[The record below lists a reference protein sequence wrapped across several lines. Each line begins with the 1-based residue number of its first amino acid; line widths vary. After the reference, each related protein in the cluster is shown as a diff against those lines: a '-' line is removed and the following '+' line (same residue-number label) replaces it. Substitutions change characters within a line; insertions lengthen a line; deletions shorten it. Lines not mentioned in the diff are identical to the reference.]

1 MVIRGEKK
9 SILIVFYQ
17 ITEEV
22 FHFREHTFLQ
32 EKKEI
37 MQKLGSLMTWL
48 PLCGFLVGPM

>member
-1 MVIRGEKK
+1 MVIRGKK

-32 EKKEI
+32 EKKRNNAE
-37 MQKLGSLMTWL
+37 TR
-48 PLCGFLVGPM
+48 FLNDMIAFVWFF